1 MISFVDSAHDI
12 LFNFVRAKD
21 AICQVVNDERKRN
34 DKYNVQ
40 IQQEKE
46 RELEE
51 QEKQLTEKEQNLAL
65 KRLDTIVDRAMSFL
79 KVSVIEVDT
88 SEIEKLKT
96 IFSMGTPSDF
106 VLECLINYTHSYW
119 GLTFLS
125 EKVNDGSVLGILK
138 APLHPDV
145 SQYVLVINDVKA
157 AVERFIRS
165 YAGPNTLTMADE
177 TAAHS
182 LVMLGGNVWENW
194 KTQIDSICPAFA
206 TDVTL
211 TKGTLTASERKE
223 LNDLIPP
230 MTGRDKVIEL
240 ANKSD
245 RWKSILSR
253 SQYAT
258 IIDEYFSKKE
268 AEELKNIT
276 AYTAFENVGKV

>member
-1 MISFVDSAHDI
+1 MTSFVDSAHDI
-12 LFNFVRAKD
+12 LFNYVRAKD
-21 AICQVVNDERKRN
+21 AICQVMN
-34 DKYNVQ
+34 
-40 IQQEKE
+40 QEKQKNTIYNTAV
-46 RELEE
+46 REEKGREIEAL
-51 QEKQLTEKEQNLAL
+51 EKQLTEKEQNLAL

-96 IFSMGTPSDF
+96 IFSMGAPSDF
-106 VLECLINYTHSYW
+106 VLENLINYTHSYW

-125 EKVNDGSVLGILK
+125 EKINNGTVEGILK
-138 APLHPDV
+138 APLRPDA

-157 AVERFIRS
+157 AVERFIGS

-182 LVMLGGNVWENW
+182 LIMLGGNVWENW

-240 ANKSD
+240 ASKSD

-253 SQYAT
+253 SQYAL

-276 AYTAFENVGKV
+276 AYTPFENVGKV